1 MPSEHFDVLI
11 VGAGLSGIA
20 AGYHLQVRCPEK
32 RYAILEGRAAI
43 GGTWDLFRY
52 PGVRSDSDMFTLGF
66 SFRPWTGTQSIADG
80 ASILEY
86 LRATAREFGIDRK
99 IRCNQRVRS
108 AAWSSADARWTVVV
122 ETGGG
127 NETVRYTCDF
137 LYLCS
142 GYYSYEAGYLPQ
154 FPGSETFQ
162 GTLLHPQQW
171 PEDLDY
177 SGKRVVVI
185 GSGATAV
192 TLVPAMAATAAQ
204 VTMLQRSPSYV
215 VSLPTTD
222 RIAAA
227 LRRALPEQLAYRAV
241 RWKNVLLSSA
251 FYQFCR
257 RAPKAARSL
266 IRRGVMRALP
276 PGYPVDT
283 DFNPRHQPWD
293 QRLCLVPGADL
304 FKAIRTGRAVIVT
317 DQIETFTEHGLR
329 LKSGKELRADII
341 VTATGLQLLP
351 GGGIALEVDGN
362 RIDPGKTLSYKG
374 LMLSGVPNL
383 AICIGYIN
391 ASWTLRAELSSL
403 YVCRLLNYMARH
415 GYRQC
420 VPHNDDPSLA
430 GEPLLELSSGYVQR
444 SVAALP
450 KQGPKRPWRMRQNYL
465 LDLLDMRFGAVNDG
479 AMLFSRGGRN
489 APGANH
495 RAA

>member
-11 VGAGLSGIA
+11 VGAGISGIA

-52 PGVRSDSDMFTLGF
+52 PGIRSDSDMFTLGF
-66 SFRPWTGTQSIADG
+66 SFRPWTGAQSIADG

-108 AAWSSADARWTVVV
+108 AAWSSADTRWTVVV

-127 NETVRYTCDF
+127 TETVRYTCDF

-142 GYYSYEAGYLPQ
+142 GYYSYEGGYLPH

-227 LRRALPEQLAYRAV
+227 LRRALPERLAYRAV

-251 FYQFCR
+251 FYQLCR

-283 DFNPRHQPWD
+283 DFNPRYQPWD

-304 FKAIRTGRAVIVT
+304 FKAIRTGRAAIVT
-317 DQIETFTEHGLR
+317 DQIETFTAHGIR
-329 LKSGKELRADII
+329 LKSGKELEADIV

-351 GGGIALEVDGN
+351 GGGIAVEVDGD
-362 RIDPGKTLSYKG
+362 RIDPGRTLSYKG
-374 LMLSGVPNL
+374 LMLSGIPNL
-383 AICIGYIN
+383 AICTGYTN
-391 ASWTLRAELSSL
+391 ASWTLRAEISSM
-403 YVCRLLNYMARH
+403 YVCRLLNYMTRH

-420 VPHNDDPSLA
+420 VPHNDDPSIA
-430 GEPLLELSSGYVQR
+430 EEPLLDLTSGYVQR
-444 SVAALP
+444 SVGALP

-465 LDLLDMRFGAVNDG
+465 LDLLDMKFGAVNDG
-479 AMLFSRGGRN
+479 TMLFSRGGRN
-489 APGANH
+489 VSGTKH